1 MYSSRLMH
9 ASRSIWR
16 NARNVA
22 LVAASVSLAFAASCG
37 SKKKKRSSTKATA
50 EQKADRY
57 GGNLRLQSNEP
68 QYLNPVL
75 ETRVESVNMHIFE
88 GLVAL
93 DARLQPVKRLAENW
107 ELSDGGK
114 TITFRLRKG
123 VKWHDGQ
130 PFTAR
135 DVKFTFDAIR
145 TVEAPTLWKAYMD
158 PVSTLET
165 PDDHTVVVTYAQP
178 FALGL
183 LAWTVGILP
192 KHVYGEGKLTESP
205 GNTEPVGTGPYK
217 LARWEK
223 GERLILQANKE
234 WWYGAPYIETVE
246 VLVNVPDAQILDKL
260 RKNELDFVQVPDA
273 RSWNQDVQ
281 LPEFR
286 ENFEATQ
293 VVEARF
299 QAIAWNVQRKIF
311 DDKRVRVALTYAL
324 NRGRVIDD
332 VLFGEAQPI
341 SGPFFPNMFGADPS
355 VPPYRFDLDAA
366 TKLLDEAGYKA
377 TGGQRFAITLIA
389 AESARGHTTD
399 ETLAIFRHDLA
410 AIGIEL
416 KVEFL
421 PTATWTDRVVMRDFD
436 AAYFGWVPDIPDPD
450 PYALL
455 HSSQIRFG
463 SIHSGYANPEIDRL
477 LDEARAATNRDERKA
492 LYHKVHAIFHAE
504 VPYTMLYADY
514 AHYAW
519 SRRLRGVHPHD
530 VGQPPRFPGLT
541 RWWIDSGAAGKP
553 TPAN

>member
-1 MYSSRLMH
+1 MQARRLSSR
-9 ASRSIWR
+9 R
-16 NARNVA
+16 ARTVA
-22 LVAASVSLAFAASCG
+22 LVAVTISLALGASCG
-37 SKKKKRSSTKATA
+37 SKKKKKRSSAQPVA
-50 EQKADRY
+50 EKKSNRY
-57 GGNLRLQSNEP
+57 GGNLRITSNEP

-75 ETRVESVNMHIFE
+75 ETRVEAANMHIFE
-88 GLVAL
+88 GLVAI
-93 DARLQPVKRLAENW
+93 DARLKPVPRLAESW
-107 ELSDGGK
+107 KMDDSGK
-114 TITFRLRKG
+114 TITFKLRKG

-145 TVEAPTLWKAYMD
+145 NVQAPTLWKAYMA
-158 PVSTLET
+158 PVDSVET
-165 PDDHTVVVTYAQP
+165 PDDQTVVVTYAQP

-192 KHVYGEGKLTESP
+192 KHIYSEGKLTESP

-223 GERLILQANKE
+223 GKRIILQANKD
-234 WWYGAPYIETVE
+234 WWYGAPYIDTVE
-246 VLVNVPDAQILDKL
+246 ILFGVPDDQILDML
-260 RKNELDFVQVPDA
+260 RKNQLDFVPVPDA
-273 RSWNQDVQ
+273 RVWNQDVQ

-286 ENFEATQ
+286 EHFEATQ
-293 VVEARF
+293 VVEARY
-299 QAIAWNVQRKIF
+299 QLIAWNVQRKIF
-311 DDKRVRVALTYAL
+311 DDKRVRIALTHAL
-324 NRGRVIDD
+324 NRQRVIDD
-332 VLFGEAQPI
+332 VLFGEAQPL

-366 TKLLDEAGYKA
+366 TKLLDEAGYK
-377 TGGQRFAITLIA
+377 TVNGHRFEINLIA
-389 AESARGHTTD
+389 AESSRGHTTD
-399 ETLAIFRHDLA
+399 ESLAIFRHDLA

-463 SIHSGYANPEIDRL
+463 SIHSGYANPEMDQL
-477 LDEARAATNRDERKA
+477 LDAARATTNRDERKA
-492 LYHKVHAIFHAE
+492 LYHKVHALFHAE

-519 SRRLRGVHPHD
+519 NRRLRGVHPND
-530 VGQPPRFPGLT
+530 IGQPPRFPGLA
-541 RWWIDSGAAGKP
+541 RWWIDKSAKADSAAP
-553 TPAN
+553 VPAE

>member
-1 MYSSRLMH
+1 MH
-9 ASRSIWR
+9 ARRLSLRS
-16 NARNVA
+16 ARVVA
-22 LVAASVSLAFAASCG
+22 LVAISLSLVLGASCG
-37 SKKKKRSSTKATA
+37 SKKKKKKSPAKPVA
-50 EQKADRY
+50 EHKADRH
-57 GGNLRLQSNEP
+57 GGNLRMPSNEP

-75 ETRVESVNMHIFE
+75 ETRVEAANMVIFE
-88 GLVAL
+88 GLVGL
-93 DARLQPVKRLAENW
+93 DARLQPVKRLAESW
-107 ELSDGGK
+107 EIADGGK
-114 TITFRLRKG
+114 TITFKLRKG

-130 PFTAR
+130 PFTSR

-145 TVEAPTLWKAYMD
+145 NLEAPTLWKAYMD
-158 PVSTLET
+158 PVASLET
-165 PDDHTVVVTYAQP
+165 PDDHTVVVTYSQP

-183 LAWTVGILP
+183 LVWTVGILP
-192 KHVYGEGKLTESP
+192 KHIYGQGKLTESP

-234 WWYGAPYIETVE
+234 WWFGAPYIDTIE
-246 VLVNVPDAQILDKL
+246 LLFGIPDTQMIDKL
-260 RKNELDFVQVPDA
+260 RKNELDFVPVSDVRA
-273 RSWNQDVQ
+273 WNQDVQ

-286 ENFEATQ
+286 ENFDAAQ

-311 DDKRVRVALTYAL
+311 DDRRVRIALTHAL
-324 NRGRVIDD
+324 DRQRVIDD
-332 VLFGEAQPI
+332 VLYGEAQPL
-341 SGPFFPNMFGADPS
+341 SGPFFPNMYGADPS
-355 VPPYRFDLDAA
+355 VAPYRFDLDAA

-377 TGGQRFAITLIA
+377 VNGHRFAINLIVT
-389 AESARGHTTD
+389 ESSRGHTTD
-399 ETLAIFRHDLA
+399 ESLAIFRHDLA

-421 PTATWTDRVVMRDFD
+421 STADFTDRVVMRDFD

-463 SIHSGYANPEIDRL
+463 SIHAGYANQDMDRL
-477 LDEARAATNRDERKA
+477 LDEARATTNRDERKA
-492 LYHKVHAIFHAE
+492 LYYKVHALFHQD

-519 SRRLRGVHPHD
+519 NRRIHGVNPND
-530 VGQPPRFPGLT
+530 VGPQPRFPGVA
-541 RWWIDSGAAGKP
+541 RWWIDTSATGEDEVPK
-553 TPAN
+553 